1 MERHG
6 LGNAYIHVG
15 DGRHKQRTVRRVPD
29 RRRWQVPADDDRHHP
44 GYFKRHYAAIAF
56 GRWCDS
62 IDIHLF
68 ESDTSTFLPD
78 SDKIQN
84 LILLSE
90 SQRNGREMMY
100 KNIFPYAFVPDT
112 VVNSISE
119 FIKEKRIVT
128 DPLIKDSIFS
138 LLEEQCTV
146 LYYPQNDEENDGF
159 HVQRI
164 IKNNLEHFV
173 YINTHKAIEK
183 QVFTAAHEL
192 GHIMQLAEY
201 LTAHCKDYSEKY
213 EENCM
218 NRFAADILMPKDIF
232 LARVR
237 ENYKHYST
245 GNNIITKDNL
255 LKFSIYLMDYF
266 LVPFKAVL
274 IRLFEIEF
282 LQKNLLGA
290 FESKTHKISSTEG

>member
-1 MERHG
+1 M
-6 LGNAYIHVG
+6 I
-15 DGRHKQRTVRRVPD
+15 
-29 RRRWQVPADDDRHHP
+29 
-44 GYFKRHYAAIAF
+44 
-56 GRWCDS
+56 
-62 IDIHLF
+62 
-68 ESDTSTFLPD
+68 
-78 SDKIQN
+78 
-84 LILLSE
+84 
-90 SQRNGREMMY
+90 
-100 KNIFPYAFVPDT
+100 KNIVALPDT
-112 VVNSISE
+112 VVNSISD
-119 FIKEKRIVT
+119 FIKEKRIIS

-146 LYYPQNDEENDGF
+146 LYYPQDDEENDGF

-245 GNNIITKDNL
+245 ENNSITKDNL

-282 LQKNLLGA
+282 LQKNVAEEILNDQKILEEIGIYIKNLGYKRLGIRTEKKSIKDFPELLNEVQKKNI
-290 FESKTHKISSTEG
+290 FSQDKLDLIRQKMDIQIVNSQELQTTVKISEPKPE